1 MKSILV
7 VCTGNIC
14 RSPMVTG
21 ILRARFAAIGL
32 ENEIVVKSAGVYA
45 KEGEPATAYGIEL
58 LAARGIDISAHRAT
72 QLVESD
78 IGRANLV
85 LVMEEMHRRQIFY
98 YSPGDLYKV
107 LLFSELI
114 GEHGD
119 LADPY
124 GYGRDAYVATLY
136 EIDRIINGGWEKLL
150 TKLRLKATR

>member
-1 MKSILV
+1 
-7 VCTGNIC
+7 
-14 RSPMVTG
+14 MVTG

-32 ENEIVVKSAGVYA
+32 ENDVIVKSAGVYA
-45 KEGEPATAYGIEL
+45 KEREPATAYGIEL

-124 GYGRDAYVATLY
+124 GSGREAYIAALY
-136 EIDRIINGGWEKLL
+136 EIDRIINGGWDKLL
-150 TKLRLKATR
+150 TKLKLKTVR

>member
-1 MKSILV
+1 
-7 VCTGNIC
+7 
-14 RSPMVTG
+14 MVTG
-21 ILRARFAAIGL
+21 ILRARFAASGL
-32 ENEIVVKSAGVYA
+32 ENEVIVKSAGVYA
-45 KEGEPATAYGIEL
+45 KEGEPGTTYGIEL
-58 LAARGIDISAHRAT
+58 LAARGIDISAHRAR

-107 LLFSELI
+107 LLFSELV

-124 GYGRDAYVATLY
+124 GHGREAYVAALY
-136 EIDRIINGGWEKLL
+136 EIDRIINGGWDKLL
-150 TKLRLKATR
+150 TKLKVKPLR